1 MDFITSTS
9 DCLESDDISLLRC
22 MPLIKSSASAHAIA
36 VASNGANG
44 IIRMNELRSESA
56 YLRPECI
63 RMNVNVAIAT

>member
-1 MDFITSTS
+1 
-9 DCLESDDISLLRC
+9 